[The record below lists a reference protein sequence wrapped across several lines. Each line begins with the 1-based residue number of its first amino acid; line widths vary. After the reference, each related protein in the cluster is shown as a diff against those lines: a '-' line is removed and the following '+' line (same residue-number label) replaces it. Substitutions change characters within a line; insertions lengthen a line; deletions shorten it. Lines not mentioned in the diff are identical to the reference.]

1 VAPAP
6 ADGVMVSPGECVG
19 ADDGPM
25 WRSDSGA
32 VTPGA
37 AVALVV
43 GLVLLW
49 GALPALVDALA
60 VVPGVGLVAVAVLV
74 VWAVA
79 LVAIAMGR

>member
-6 ADGVMVSPGECVG
+6 ADGV
-19 ADDGPM
+19 M